1 MFTDY
6 FPTLCPHLKGPIQLT
21 LKSCIRRKTESI
33 DKRFC
38 FDVETIERLVQTSW
52 ETVRQ
57 KPYGINRFRQ
67 RGEQVVYKDMV
78 RRLNGV

>member
-6 FPTLCPHLKGPIQLT
+6 FPTLCPHLKGPTQLT

-52 ETVRQ
+52 ETETKALWDKQIQAARWTGGFQ
-57 KPYGINRFRQ
+57 GH
-67 RGEQVVYKDMV
+67 
-78 RRLNGV
+78 GVKA